1 MRINSLFRFSFYRRI
16 QISFLCFILLPTVVA
31 SFLNYSITHNNVKEK
46 IFLSNQTV
54 LTVIAKDISKTIDD
68 MTYASN
74 FFVQDENV
82 KKQLRNFMAMKR
94 IESFHDFETYLQI
107 KDFFSLV
114 DVKTMNPDILMY
126 VSNQAGFIVQSS
138 EIQGADPE
146 MTRQQYEIVK
156 SRVDQSKPNIL
167 QWLGTVPTQG
177 SNALTNKAYLL
188 ARVIKS
194 PSDTQQLG
202 TLFISIPERYFMKA
216 FTQLSTSQ
224 LALFDAEGKLIAGDP
239 IVSYGMDATAKNS
252 IRNESLIQYSGWK
265 LVSETPDAQVTG
277 QITKTFFITLLLII
291 PFFLIFFVVSMYVA
305 KRLHRPIRQLQAGV
319 KQFGYGNRR
328 IRFEQDGKDE
338 ISDLG
343 RTLNIMLEQINQLI
357 VENEQEQEQKRE
369 LELQALYSQIRPH
382 FLMNTLNSIKCNLAL
397 DNEMV
402 HSQKINSLMSLLRA
416 YMKFNEPSTLG
427 NECKLLFHYVDIMQ
441 MRSDLVVQLDVE
453 LPPLL
458 ANLGFPKLL
467 LQPIVENAF
476 VHGFKKAVDQPR
488 IVIRAKQT
496 EHRVEISI
504 SDNGLGV
511 SAEKIELLNAELQS
525 SQDAEAW
532 QADKRV
538 GLWNVFQRLKMTY
551 GSTSSM
557 ICSQSE
563 LGGVTVTLGFKEK
576 LPTGGSTC

>member
-1 MRINSLFRFSFYRRI
+1 MRIHSLFRFSFYRRI

-31 SFLNYSITHNNVKEK
+31 AFLNYSITHQNVREK

-126 VSNQAGFIVQSS
+126 VSNQSGFIVQSS

-146 MTRQQYEIVK
+146 LTRQQYEAVK
-156 SRVDQSKPNIL
+156 WRVNLSKPNIL
-167 QWLGTVPTQG
+167 QWLGTVPAQG
-177 SNALTNKAYLL
+177 ANVLTNKAYLL

-216 FTQLSTSQ
+216 FAQLGTSK
-224 LALFDAEGKLIAGDP
+224 LALFDTEGKMIAGNPDVP
-239 IVSYGMDATAKNS
+239 YVMDAHAGSS

-265 LVSETPDAQVTG
+265 LISETPDEQATG
-277 QITKTFFITLLLII
+277 EITKTFFITLLLII

-319 KQFGYGNRR
+319 KQFGNGNRR
-328 IRFEQDGKDE
+328 IRFDEEGKDE

-416 YMKFNEPSTLG
+416 YMKFNEPSSLG

-441 MRSDLVVQLDVE
+441 MRSDLVVQLDIE
-453 LPPLL
+453 LPSAL
-458 ANLGFPKLL
+458 ANLEFPNLL
-467 LQPIVENAF
+467 LQPVVENAF
-476 VHGFKKAVDQPR
+476 VHGFRKAVDQPR
-488 IVIRAKQT
+488 IAIRA
-496 EHRVEISI
+496 EHMENRVEITI
-504 SDNGLGV
+504 SDNGVGL
-511 SAEKIELLNAELQS
+511 SRQQIDQLNAELQS
-525 SQDAEAW
+525 SHDMEAW
-532 QADKRV
+532 QSDKRV

-551 GSTSSM
+551 GSCSSM
-557 ICSQSE
+557 TCTQSE
-563 LGGVTVTLGFKEK
+563 LGGLTVRLGFTEK
-576 LPTGGSTC
+576 